1 MIFKPKVKQNASK
14 LLARFPLFLFLALVC
29 LVGHPTRAEAAD
41 DVLARNMKKFVT
53 IGDYEITQT
62 SGKNLKEMFNLNT
75 SSIKDSRQYIAYFK
89 IDKKASSSHTWST
102 YYSYWHTKAW
112 TDYCVPKIENAKN
125 KDGYLWGY
133 YVEGSKKTSGAGKAT
148 FTGKY
153 KTNLYGSWKTV
164 GSGQVG
170 TLHYFCTD
178 SDTTTGAKFNKVLD
192 EKDGTVTFYI
202 SSIMKCNGCTNH
214 FYYSLD
220 SWYNHNRIGWRD
232 RNKEHYRVHYNQKVK
247 FKADTVTVKSA
258 ACIVGSQKDSSSDL
272 LYQVDLNASSFNDRK
287 VVPIE
292 KSDYIWGADHNKNLS
307 GTVGSVEFYTYEPYA
322 GSMYKVESPLAGY
335 AIPNVDISGGTSKS
349 KRNLMCVG
357 YRVTKTVKDSEG
369 NKSTIVL
376 ASTMIELHKGTSGE
390 YLPYYVEEKKQE
402 ASKTDTAGD
411 KIISIPKKVTSRTV
425 TVKRYDKIN
434 KSSIGKATESTHFK
448 KNQQV
453 KVSEWLKDIN
463 KPIYW
468 GNYKTLGVRNE
479 NGDKTTAIN
488 VNWFYAPYDDVEEAS
503 KVTLEQYYTS
513 EDTNISTKEFPSVD
527 DSADLSYKH
536 NSSNKKNELKYT
548 KTLAV
553 VNEGDPW
560 VSYNVEQKGESYKLK
575 DGTYSPKSRYGNS
588 STLTVT
594 NTKRKNAK
602 KFKNTNPTCDFTEK
616 DLVEKKDVNS
626 GLSNSKIPLVLNKTG
641 KNGNSATCN
650 NYLYKIV
657 VTTNHD
663 EVWTEFTAKDIW
675 GSTTP
680 ANGKIVKNKSTNRS
694 YITYAPYMKSYV
706 YVTGSS
712 ALNLKARNSDW
723 QKDAYDMTHFI
734 IPEVRGE
741 VKIKAYYASTMPVR
755 TFVYKKTEDGGSYN
769 LVPSETKV
777 SWVSP
782 GVHYK
787 GTYNDGYKVD
797 AIIAATGTHTASKPY
812 TTKQYKK
819 GSFKSVT
826 AAERYYPD
834 HTNLTAST
842 NTFEFDMKE
851 QPVVVLIMVDDS
863 TPMNKYFTQVQYVHT
878 QDGQYHFVKSWK
890 QPIRNLYGPATHTSH
905 LTGYWTDKHGGKHP
919 IYENWECRS
928 TTVKA
933 FVSFPQYVSW
943 DDGNTGLY
951 GSLYEEQGID
961 YEYTGYKNFPKTT
974 DRRPGRYHTSN
985 NSVIYLTER
994 GNAAKNDFAD
1004 RTPGGDN
1011 SLVAYCIYE
1020 DIFNSWENSQYNP
1033 DNKTKN
1039 PKTTEEIAIPWNW
1052 ELPNGF
1058 VWEGKNITS
1067 GDTPDETQFGEE
1079 YTNPFIAQVLA
1090 TQGSAAYD
1098 AQSGI
1103 PTTDVIRA
1111 QAQVPRYLTKGYWT
1125 RHKLAWAYKVYAV
1138 YVSQHKSSKSI
1149 KAGDNDLDK
1158 PACLTGHDCGPSV
1171 CSFDYYTSD
1180 KVEKEQ
1186 HTEVR
1191 RDSVYYTLGDA
1202 EVWDPFKVTMKNDV
1216 FSDSAISSNDTITLF
1231 GYGKESG
1238 YASNARF
1245 FKTGD
1250 GAYQLPGLKVKR
1262 QYINYGTYNDW
1273 ESNEDPE
1280 DDLDGF
1286 IKDAESII
1294 SGFKVMNDT
1303 VSFYDGLGTTY
1314 TLSDGSE
1321 GLKNQVQIPSFPPE
1335 ADLTYPGIFD
1345 SYNTVQEGIVVKPE
1359 AQNGHH
1365 ETCPIAYY
1373 KQIQC
1378 IPTEK
1383 YRTHDMIKTKVADD
1397 GDDDVLVYTPTVN
1410 ESKVNLDY
1418 TNSTVGNDNVRLH
1431 PNYDFDQATKHT
1443 LDQTISNIQLDREY
1457 TMTLSVVGDASD
1469 LQGYGWQDYVR
1480 YLALDANGVPYTQV
1494 KFPFPVQM
1502 TIRKLVGG
1510 KVITDDRYYYANTWI
1525 TIEMIDEHGN
1535 ITGKINQTFFV
1546 PSWATEAEKA
1556 KIRFRSIAINAKANN
1571 PSLSMENEE
1580 TNDALIDSTEQVSS
1594 RHNAEDER
1602 DYVAWMQEED
1612 TVTGRISSFQIID
1625 VSDYPAWEPVFRK
1638 YDQTNKKY
1646 TTELNGTAYH
1656 SGICN
1661 EFGFID
1667 DWGTM
1672 FTTPVVGTSN
1682 PASQTV
1688 GTLGLG
1694 YKIRY
1699 KMTTVGPYYHQTDK
1713 VSFSPKFYYVN
1724 DKDEYLQIDGTYS
1737 KNLDTRAEVN
1747 VYYSETF
1754 NGNRNELVKLG
1765 SAQDKQNRKV
1775 LNLADDTF
1783 SVSQSRINLTNQIL
1797 NTSNVGQPAE
1807 AYNFAKTTL
1816 LSNMRTIDGD
1826 THVSAHRGNQLASAS
1841 DTRYELNSKM
1851 YNILKSV
1858 EEKPSDYTGTDFA
1871 ELSKEL
1877 TSSQV
1882 LKSVQTWYGEY
1893 YLPSDTY
1900 VTTASWGTV
1909 KKQIANGYDGSESC
1923 WLKGGRLVIN
1933 FNPEI
1938 TSETKQTLQ
1947 YDVEN
1952 TTTLETDD
1960 GTVYSAA
1967 RCNQFKNENCVT
1979 SKMLADGSTIMLKS
1993 GDVLVYDFYDPN
2005 DKSAPPKAR
2014 SAKDAYDSS
2023 GSH

>member
-14 LLARFPLFLFLALVC
+14 ILARFPLFLLLALVC
-29 LVGHPTRAEAAD
+29 LIGHPTRAEAAD
-41 DVLARNMKKFVT
+41 DVLDRDMRKFVT

-62 SGKNLKEMFNLNT
+62 NGVNLKKMFNLKT

-89 IDKKASSSHTWST
+89 IDKKASSGHTWST
-102 YYSYWHTKAW
+102 YYSYWHAKAW
-112 TDYCVPKIENAKN
+112 TDCCVPKIENAKN
-125 KDGYLWGY
+125 KAGYIWGY
-133 YVEGSKKTSGAGKAT
+133 CVEGSRKTRGAGKAT

-153 KTNLYGSWKTV
+153 KTSLGGSWKTV

-192 EKDGTVTFYI
+192 KKDGTVTFYI

-220 SWYNHNRIGWRD
+220 SWYRHNRIGWAD
-232 RNKEHYRVHYNQKVK
+232 RNKDHYRAHYNQKVK
-247 FKADTVTVKSA
+247 FKADTVEVEET
-258 ACIVGSQKDSSSDL
+258 ACIVKGPMSDSSSLQYQSYLDKSSSTARDIKKTDYL
-272 LYQVDLNASSFNDRK
+272 WRPDKTKQLDAIKLDHHLYGALNEQLPYCKETFRIQSPFST
-287 VVPIE
+287 
-292 KSDYIWGADHNKNLS
+292 NLW
-307 GTVGSVEFYTYEPYA
+307 P
-322 GSMYKVESPLAGY
+322 K
-335 AIPNVDISGGTSKS
+335 VDIGNDK
-349 KRNLMCVG
+349 KQKLMCVG
-357 YRVTKTVKDSEG
+357 YRITKTVKDKHG
-369 NKSTIVL
+369 NKSKVVL
-376 ASTMIELHKGTSGE
+376 ASTMIELHKGTSGD
-390 YLPYYVEEKKQE
+390 YLPYYVEEKNE
-402 ASKTDTAGD
+402 EDSKADTAGEQT
-411 KIISIPKKVTSRTV
+411 ISIPKNVNERHV
-425 TVKRYDKIN
+425 TVKRVDRYNCSKSGRAIRDKYLRAGDTVLVKDWVKIIN
-434 KSSIGKATESTHFK
+434 
-448 KNQQV
+448 Q
-453 KVSEWLKDIN
+453 
-463 KPIYW
+463 KPTYW
-468 GNYKTLGVRNE
+468 GNFKALGVRNE
-479 NGDKTTAIN
+479 SGDKTTKLTID
-488 VNWFYAPYDDVEEAS
+488 WLYAPCDDVEETS

-536 NSSNKKNELKYT
+536 NSSNKRSELKFT
-548 KTLAV
+548 KTLAT

-560 VSYNVEQKGESYKLK
+560 VSYNVKQKGKSYKLK
-575 DGTYSPKSRYGNS
+575 DGTYSPKSRYNKSGS
-588 STLTVT
+588 LTVT
-594 NTKRKNAK
+594 DTKKKNAK
-602 KFKNTNPTCDFTEK
+602 KFKNTKPTCDFTER
-616 DLVEKKDVNS
+616 DLVEKKDANS

-657 VTTNHD
+657 VTSKHD
-663 EVWTEFTAKDIW
+663 EVWTKFTAEDIW
-675 GSTTP
+675 GATIP
-680 ANGKIVKNKSTNRS
+680 ANGKIVRNKSTNRS
-694 YITYAPYMKSYV
+694 YTTHAPYMKSYV

-712 ALNLKARNSDW
+712 ALKLKARNSDW

-741 VKIKAYYASTMPVR
+741 IKIKAYYASTMPVR

-769 LVPSETKV
+769 LVQSETKL

-782 GVHYK
+782 DVHYR

-819 GSFKSVT
+819 DSFRSVT

-890 QPIRNLYGPATHTSH
+890 QPIRNLYGPATHTRH
-905 LTGYWTDKHGGKHP
+905 LTGYWTDRWGGQHP

-961 YEYTGYKNFPKTT
+961 YEYTGYKNFPKRT

-985 NSVIYLTER
+985 NSIIYLTEA

-1004 RTPGGDN
+1004 KTPGGDN

-1052 ELPNGF
+1052 KLPNGF
-1058 VWEGKNITS
+1058 VWEGKNISS

-1090 TQGSAAYD
+1090 TQGSASYD

-1149 KAGDNDLDK
+1149 NAGDNDLDK
-1158 PACLTGHDCGPSV
+1158 PACLTGHDCGPSN

-1250 GAYQLPGLKVKR
+1250 GAYQMPGLKVKR
-1262 QYINYGTYNDW
+1262 QYVNYGTYNDW
-1273 ESNEDPE
+1273 ESDEDPE

-1286 IKDAESII
+1286 TKDAESII
-1294 SGFKVMNDT
+1294 SGFKVKNDT
-1303 VSFYDGLGTTY
+1303 VSFYDGLGTSY

-1321 GLKNQVQIPSFPPE
+1321 GLQNQVQIPSFPPE

-1345 SYNTVQEGIVVKPE
+1345 SYNSVQEGIVVKPE

-1383 YRTHDMIKTKVADD
+1383 YRTHDMIKTKIADD

-1410 ESKVNLDY
+1410 ESKINLDY
-1418 TNSTVGNDNVRLH
+1418 TNAAVGNDNIRLH
-1431 PNYDFDQATKHT
+1431 PNYDFDQATQHT

-1525 TIEMIDEHGN
+1525 TIEMIDEKGN
-1535 ITGKINQTFFV
+1535 VTGKINQTFFV

-1571 PSLSMENEE
+1571 PSFSMENEE
-1580 TNDALIDSTEQVSS
+1580 TNDEFVDSAEQVES

-1602 DYVAWMQEED
+1602 DYVAWMQESD

-1638 YDQTNKKY
+1638 YDQANKKY

-1667 DWGTM
+1667 DWNTM

-1724 DKDEYLQIDGTYS
+1724 DKSEYLQIDGTYS
-1737 KNLDTRAEVN
+1737 KNLNTRAEVN

-1826 THVSAHRGNQLASAS
+1826 THISAHRGNLLALAA

-1858 EEKPSDYTGTDFA
+1858 EEKPGDYAGTDFA

-1909 KKQIANGYDGSESC
+1909 RKQIENGYDGSEAC

-1938 TSETKQTLQ
+1938 TSETKQALR

-1952 TTTLETDD
+1952 VTTLNTGDE
-1960 GTVYSAA
+1960 TVYSAA

>member
-29 LVGHPTRAEAAD
+29 LIGHPTRAEAANN
-41 DVLARNMKKFVT
+41 VLTRDMTHFTT

-62 SGKNLKEMFNLNT
+62 KGKYLKEMFNLNT

-112 TDYCVPKIENAKN
+112 TDYYVPKIENAKN

-133 YVEGSKKTSGAGKAT
+133 YVEGGKKTSGAGKAT

-153 KTNLYGSWKTV
+153 KTSLDGSWKTV

-232 RNKEHYRVHYNQKVK
+232 RNKDHYRAHYNQKVK
-247 FKADTVTVKSA
+247 FKADCVKVTTDAYIIGKQKSEDSDMLYQ
-258 ACIVGSQKDSSSDL
+258 GGELKKRSSSSA
-272 LYQVDLNASSFNDRK
+272 VDVTDSMYL
-287 VVPIE
+287 
-292 KSDYIWGADHNKNLS
+292 WGADEDKELKLKSVLS
-307 GTVGSVEFYTYEPYA
+307 GIAYIPFTDETYKIKNPIAREDSSDYTHVNL
-322 GSMYKVESPLAGY
+322 GNGK
-335 AIPNVDISGGTSKS
+335 KQ
-349 KRNLMCVG
+349 KLMCVG
-357 YRVTKTVKDSEG
+357 YRVLKVVKDRKG
-369 NKSTIVL
+369 NKSSIIL
-376 ASTMIELHKGTSGE
+376 ASTMIEMHKGTSGD
-390 YLPYYVEEKKQE
+390 YLPYYVEEKNQD
-402 ASKTDTAGD
+402 ASKADTAGAQT
-411 KIISIPKKVTSRTV
+411 ISIPKNVNSRTV
-425 TVKRYDKIN
+425 TVKRFDKYG
-434 KSSIGKATESTHFK
+434 KSSSGKAVKDRTFR
-448 KNQQV
+448 KNEEI
-453 KVSEWLKDIN
+453 KVSKWLKEIN

-468 GNYKTLGVRNE
+468 GNFKSLGIRNE
-479 NGDKTTAIN
+479 EGDKTVSIR
-488 VNWFYAPYDDVEEAS
+488 VRWFYAPYDDEVEAS

-548 KTLAV
+548 KTLAT

-575 DGTYSPKSRYGNS
+575 DGTYSPKSRYSGS
-588 STLTVT
+588 KTLTVT
-594 NTKRKNAK
+594 STKKKNAK
-602 KFKNTNPTCDFTEK
+602 KFQNTDPTCDFTKK
-616 DLVEKKDVNS
+616 DLVEKKDANS

-680 ANGKIVKNKSTNRS
+680 VNGKIVKNKSTNRS

-769 LVPSETKV
+769 LVPSETKL

-782 GVHYK
+782 GVHYR

-797 AIIAATGTHTASKPY
+797 AIIAATGTHTSSKPY

-819 GSFKSVT
+819 DSFGSVT

-851 QPVVVLIMVDDS
+851 QPVVVLIMVDES

-890 QPIRNLYGPATHTSH
+890 QPIRTLRGPATHKKH
-905 LTGYWTDKHGGKHP
+905 LTGWEGKNP
-919 IYENWECRS
+919 VYSKWKCRS

-961 YEYTGYKNFPKTT
+961 YEYTGYKNFPKRT
-974 DRRPGRYHTSN
+974 DRRPGKYHTAN
-985 NSVIYLTER
+985 NSIIYLTEK
-994 GNAAKNDFAD
+994 GNTAKNDFAD
-1004 RTPGGDN
+1004 KTPGGDN

-1020 DIFNSWENSQYNP
+1020 DIFNTWENSQYNP

-1052 ELPNGF
+1052 KLPNGF

-1090 TQGSAAYD
+1090 TQGSATYD

-1138 YVSQHKSSKSI
+1138 YVSQHKTLK
-1149 KAGDNDLDK
+1149 KVNAGDNDLDK
-1158 PACLTGHDCGPSV
+1158 PECLVGHDCGPSK

-1186 HTEVR
+1186 YTEVR

-1202 EVWDPFKVTMKNDV
+1202 EVWDPFKVTMKDDV

-1250 GAYQLPGLKVKR
+1250 GTCQMPGLKVKR
-1262 QYINYGTYNDW
+1262 QYVNYGTYNDW
-1273 ESNEDPE
+1273 ESDEDPE

-1286 IKDAESII
+1286 TKDAESII
-1294 SGFKVMNDT
+1294 SGFKVKNDT
-1303 VSFYDGLGTTY
+1303 VSFYDGLGTSY

-1321 GLKNQVQIPSFPPE
+1321 GLQNQVQIPSFPPE

-1345 SYNTVQEGIVVKPE
+1345 SYNSVQEGIVVKPE

-1383 YRTHDMIKTKVADD
+1383 YRTHDMIKTKIADD

-1410 ESKVNLDY
+1410 ESKINLDY
-1418 TNSTVGNDNVRLH
+1418 TNAAVGNDNIRLH
-1431 PNYDFDQATKHT
+1431 PNYDFDQATQHT

-1469 LQGYGWQDYVR
+1469 LQGYGWQDYVQ

-1525 TIEMIDEHGN
+1525 TIEMIDEKGN
-1535 ITGKINQTFFV
+1535 VTGKINQTFFV

-1571 PSLSMENEE
+1571 PSFSMENEE
-1580 TNDALIDSTEQVSS
+1580 TNDEFVDSVEQVES

-1602 DYVAWMQEED
+1602 DYVAWMQEND

-1638 YDQTNKKY
+1638 YDQANKKY
-1646 TTELNGTAYH
+1646 TTEWNGTAYH

-1667 DWGTM
+1667 DWNTM

-1724 DKDEYLQIDGTYS
+1724 DKGEYLQIDGTYN
-1737 KNLDTRAEVN
+1737 KNLNTRAEVN

-1858 EEKPSDYTGTDFA
+1858 EEKPSDYAGTDFA

-1909 KKQIANGYDGSESC
+1909 RKQIENGYDGSEAC

-1938 TSETKQTLQ
+1938 TSETKQALR

-1952 TTTLETDD
+1952 VTTLNTGDE
-1960 GTVYSAA
+1960 TVYSAA

-1979 SKMLADGSTIMLKS
+1979 SKMLADGSTIMLKP
-1993 GDVLVYDFYDPN
+1993 GDVLVYDFYDPSDN
-2005 DKSAPPKAR
+2005 SDPPKAR